1 MAGGD
6 QPWRHLDG
14 LGLFDAGWYA
24 ARYPDVACSGLS
36 PLDHYTRLG
45 HLMGRDPGPGL
56 RGALLAEDMAGRRAG
71 LDLWLRDGP
80 PDDLWRRVMVAARG
94 IAASEGLDQA
104 AQMARTHLGDKALRP
119 LHLIAA
125 DLALRDKADG
135 RQAWLGHLNAYLA
148 PWGIAPLRLDPQ
160 RARLLDRLTTDPLP
174 PCTGGPLVSVVMAA
188 WNAADTIAAA
198 ARSIL
203 NQTWRNL
210 ELLIVDDAST
220 DATAEALRQIAASD
234 SRVRVIR
241 NARNL
246 GPFVSKNI
254 AICQIARGDWITGH
268 DADDWAHPQWIE
280 RHLSAVLR
288 SEGAIL
294 ASTAM
299 MLRMGAAGHFGNV
312 IPASLHHAPDGFRRR
327 AFVSALFHA
336 DTLRDRLGYF
346 DSVRFGADGEMIA
359 RAQSLLGPAWRN
371 LDVFAMLCL
380 DAADNLTNAPASTLH
395 QSDGAKGP
403 RQIYNESWR
412 DWHSRAGTDD
422 KRLDFPQNTRRFP
435 APPAMIV
442 PASLIPVA
450 CRPDQPEPADA

>member
-1 MAGGD
+1 MANSD
-6 QPWRHLDG
+6 QLGRDLDG
-14 LGLFDAGWYA
+14 LALFDAGWYA
-24 ARYPDVACSGLS
+24 ARYPDVARSGLS
-36 PLDHYTRLG
+36 PLEHYKRVG

-56 RGALLAEDMAGRRAG
+56 RADLLADGTDDAQGT
-71 LDLWLRDGP
+71 LDRWLRDGP
-80 PDDLWRRVMVAARG
+80 PDDLWRRVMIAARK
-94 IAASEGLDQA
+94 IAATEGLDQA
-104 AQMARTHLGDKALRP
+104 AQMARAHLGHKALRP

-125 DLALRDKADG
+125 DLALRDKVNG
-135 RQAWLGHLNAYLA
+135 RLAWLDHLNAYLS
-148 PWGIAPLRLDPQ
+148 PWGIAPLRLAPQ
-160 RARLLDRLTTDPLP
+160 PARLLDRLTTETLP
-174 PCTGGPLVSVVMAA
+174 PCTGGPLVSVIMAA
-188 WNAADTIAAA
+188 FNAADTITAA

-220 DATAEALRQIAASD
+220 DGTTAALRQIAASD
-234 SRVRVIR
+234 DRVRVIR
-241 NARNL
+241 NSRNL

-254 AICQIARGDWITGH
+254 AISQMARGAWITGH

-280 RHLSAVLR
+280 RHMSDVLR

-327 AFVSALFHA
+327 AFVSTLFHA

-346 DSVRFGADGEMIA
+346 DCVRFGADGEMVA

-380 DAADNLTNAPASTLH
+380 DGADNLTNAPASALRQTG
-395 QSDGAKGP
+395 GAKGP
-403 RQIYNESWR
+403 RQAYNESWR
-412 DWHSRAGTDD
+412 DWHSRAGADD
-422 KRLDFPQNTRRFP
+422 KRLGFPQRIRRFP
-435 APPAMIV
+435 APDAMIV
-442 PASLIPVA
+442 PASLIPA
-450 CRPDQPEPADA
+450 TCPDRQEPFDA